1 MQLTINE
8 KTVNVRFGVGFV
20 RELDK
25 KFPLEAKGVKLGM
38 SLSMKIP
45 EILGGDVASLSDVI
59 YAGTVLEKER
69 PSQQEIDEF
78 IDSHSNIET
87 LFDEVLK
94 ELEESNAGKRIL
106 KQNKATL
113 NQENKENEEN

>member
-25 KFPLEAKGVKLGM
+25 RFPLEAKGVKLGM
-38 SLSMKIP
+38 VLSMKIP

-59 YAGTVLEKER
+59 YAGTVLETKR

-78 IDSHSNIET
+78 IDNHSDIEA

-113 NQENKENEEN
+113 NKESEEN

>member
-25 KFPLEAKGVKLGM
+25 RFPLEAKGVKLGM
-38 SLSMKIP
+38 VLSMKIP

-78 IDSHSNIET
+78 IDKHSDIEA

>member
-25 KFPLEAKGVKLGM
+25 RFPLEAKGIKLGM
-38 SLSMKIP
+38 VLSMKIP

-69 PSQQEIDEF
+69 PSQQEIDEY
-78 IDSHSNIET
+78 IDNHTDIEA

-113 NQENKENEEN
+113 NKESEEN

>member
-25 KFPLEAKGVKLGM
+25 RFPLEAKGVKLGM
-38 SLSMKIP
+38 VLSMKIP

-69 PSQQEIDEF
+69 PLQQEIDEF
-78 IDSHSNIET
+78 IDNHSDIEA

-113 NQENKENEEN
+113 NQENKENKEN

>member
-1 MQLTINE
+1 MQLTINK

-25 KFPLEAKGVKLGM
+25 RFPLEAKGVKLGM

-78 IDSHSNIET
+78 IDNHSNIET

>member
-1 MQLTINE
+1 M
-8 KTVNVRFGVGFV
+8 V
-20 RELDK
+20 
-25 KFPLEAKGVKLGM
+25 
-38 SLSMKIP
+38 LSMKIP

-69 PSQQEIDEF
+69 PSQLEIDEF
-78 IDSHSNIET
+78 IDNHTDIEA

-113 NQENKENEEN
+113 NKESEEN

>member
-78 IDSHSNIET
+78 IDNHSNIET

>member
-59 YAGTVLEKER
+59 YAGTILEKER

-78 IDSHSNIET
+78 IDNHSNIET